1 MLKIHDKNIGKYNLV
16 GTFLVLIIFVFVVIM
31 LSVNSSI
38 DDFKTIEK
46 DIKHKFLE
54 DKKNEV
60 KYKIENI
67 NILIKNLSEVSSNN
81 NVDNKIFMKNFID
94 KINKNTDEI
103 ITVHQLD
110 KSMKYYKELIEY
122 GDYYDYSKY
131 IDEETNDNLFEIQY
145 FVLNTKFNWVFSI
158 KFRDDIMHKEINNWK
173 KGLDTLILNNIY
185 VHISIL
191 FFFSIALLLVV
202 YIINRF
208 TNKTIAKCRE
218 SIKRREKDYK
228 QNYNKLQLQFN
239 NEVEKCTN
247 QKKLIQKQS
256 KMLALGDMLA
266 NISHQWRQP
275 LTDISKT
282 AKSIQEKIEKHQI
295 ATDEDI
301 DKLRHIDNSALYL
314 ARTVDDFGV
323 FLKADSLKIDFN
335 VLDIVEKSLCINSSI
350 IEKNNITVIKDFD
363 EDIMIHNLSF
373 GLLQALVN
381 IIGNSKDALKKM
393 KETDRYLFVQTKN
406 KEDSVEIT
414 LTDTGG
420 GIADEVMQN
429 IFEPYFTT
437 KQKTYGTGLGLHMAY
452 NIINQNM
459 SGKIV
464 VSNENVEHESKI
476 YTGASF
482 TIILKLNE
490 NKWFLAK

>member
-173 KGLDTLILNNIY
+173 KGLDTLILNNIMY
-185 VHISIL
+185 IFRYYFSLVLH
-191 FFFSIALLLVV
+191 FF
-202 YIINRF
+202 
-208 TNKTIAKCRE
+208 
-218 SIKRREKDYK
+218 
-228 QNYNKLQLQFN
+228 
-239 NEVEKCTN
+239 
-247 QKKLIQKQS
+247 
-256 KMLALGDMLA
+256 
-266 NISHQWRQP
+266 
-275 LTDISKT
+275 
-282 AKSIQEKIEKHQI
+282 
-295 ATDEDI
+295 
-301 DKLRHIDNSALYL
+301 
-314 ARTVDDFGV
+314 
-323 FLKADSLKIDFN
+323 
-335 VLDIVEKSLCINSSI
+335 
-350 IEKNNITVIKDFD
+350 
-363 EDIMIHNLSF
+363 
-373 GLLQALVN
+373 
-381 IIGNSKDALKKM
+381 
-393 KETDRYLFVQTKN
+393 
-406 KEDSVEIT
+406 
-414 LTDTGG
+414 
-420 GIADEVMQN
+420 
-429 IFEPYFTT
+429 
-437 KQKTYGTGLGLHMAY
+437 
-452 NIINQNM
+452 
-459 SGKIV
+459 
-464 VSNENVEHESKI
+464 
-476 YTGASF
+476 
-482 TIILKLNE
+482 
-490 NKWFLAK
+490 

>member
-1 MLKIHDKNIGKYNLV
+1 
-16 GTFLVLIIFVFVVIM
+16 
-31 LSVNSSI
+31 
-38 DDFKTIEK
+38 
-46 DIKHKFLE
+46 
-54 DKKNEV
+54 
-60 KYKIENI
+60 
-67 NILIKNLSEVSSNN
+67 
-81 NVDNKIFMKNFID
+81 
-94 KINKNTDEI
+94 
-103 ITVHQLD
+103 
-110 KSMKYYKELIEY
+110 
-122 GDYYDYSKY
+122 
-131 IDEETNDNLFEIQY
+131 
-145 FVLNTKFNWVFSI
+145 
-158 KFRDDIMHKEINNWK
+158 
-173 KGLDTLILNNIY
+173 
-185 VHISIL
+185 
-191 FFFSIALLLVV
+191 
-202 YIINRF
+202 
-208 TNKTIAKCRE
+208 
-218 SIKRREKDYK
+218 
-228 QNYNKLQLQFN
+228 
-239 NEVEKCTN
+239 
-247 QKKLIQKQS
+247 
-256 KMLALGDMLA
+256 MLALGDMLA